1 MSHVHRLVA
10 IWALAVLAPAA
21 AVLGA
26 QAAAFAQAAGLT
38 GIVVSDT
45 TPVPG
50 AAVSVSGN
58 DVRLL
63 AKSDALGRFSFSTL
77 PIGSYEVQAGA
88 SDGRTGTVRVY
99 LGSGG
104 ASVTVAIRSLK
115 EIGHTGVSVRT
126 PVSGRSGTDAA
137 INGEALSRSP
147 AAGSFSEMLLQV
159 PGAARGANGVVH
171 INGDHSDIN
180 YVINGVSLPQEL
192 NRVIGNEVEP
202 GNVAF
207 AEVLEGAYPAQ
218 YGEKFGAIVNIATRS
233 GAGPAGYTLDAT
245 AGSYASYDSTLGY
258 HTPAGAGSLLVALR
272 NERSNRALDPP
283 DLSSPHDA
291 GSDTNQFFRYS
302 VPNKND
308 VLDVTFTHSLQT
320 YQIPPDIAN
329 GAPSAQ
335 NDNEK
340 QGDYFGQIQY
350 RHAIG
355 DHGSFSFGPS
365 VKHSEISDFPD
376 YANDIAYGLANAAAA
391 GCSTSP
397 QDCATSVDANRNST
411 DYRFNADY
419 ALRSPHHEIRAGAVY
434 DLTTVSKDYAIT
446 LQPDNPY
453 GRAPYTITDRAPN
466 AGHTY
471 EAYLQDSWKM
481 GDDYQLDYGL
491 RYDTFQLFS
500 TQFLTGSGQV
510 SPRLKLTRLF
520 GPRASLY
527 VYYGRF
533 FTPYSF
539 ENVSPAAAT
548 LLYPGQ
554 SGNFDLLPQRD
565 SDYEIGGHLPLG
577 NGDLGL
583 RIMQKD
589 ATDLLDDTQVGFTNL
604 HQDINYKLGRIAT
617 QSLAYEL
624 PLQRQGRF
632 YFSATHTYAVVKDCE
647 TQLLAPC
654 FSGPQLDWGPADHEQ
669 NWDLNG
675 GVLLNDFRGGWWA
688 FDGEYGSGLTSTYCR
703 PLNDNCKVPPHTTF
717 NAAKGFALSPDLT
730 LTVRL
735 LNVFNDTYRVT
746 YFNAQGNHYGL
757 PRSLEVGIKLRGR

>member
-1 MSHVHRLVA
+1 LA
-10 IWALAVLAPAA
+10 ALAATA
-21 AVLGA
+21 AVLPPRT
-26 QAAAFAQAAGLT
+26 AAFAQASYLSGV
-38 GIVVSDT
+38 VVSGQ
-45 TPVPG
+45 TPVSG
-50 AAVSVSGN
+50 ADVSVSGN
-58 DVRLL
+58 NITLH
-63 AKSDALGRFSFSTL
+63 AKTDAQGRFSFSTL
-77 PIGSYEVQAGA
+77 PVGSYELRADA
-88 SDGRTGTVRVY
+88 SDGRSGTVRID
-99 LGSGG
+99 LESGG
-104 ASVTVAIRSLK
+104 ASVTLAVLALK
-115 EIGHTGVSVRT
+115 EIGHAGVSARA
-126 PVSGRSGTDAA
+126 PVGRRSGTDVV

-202 GNVAF
+202 ANVAF
-207 AEVLEGAYPAQ
+207 AEILEGAYPAQ
-218 YGEKFGAIVNIATRS
+218 YGEKFAAVVNIATRS
-233 GAGPAGYTLDAT
+233 GGGPAGYTLEGT

-258 HTPAGAGSLLVALR
+258 HAPLGAGSLLVAVR

-283 DLSSPHDA
+283 DPSSPHDA

-302 VPNKND
+302 VPVKND
-308 VLDVTFTHSLQT
+308 VLDVTFTHSFQT

-329 GAPSAQ
+329 GASFAQ
-335 NDNEK
+335 DDNEK
-340 QGDYFGQIQY
+340 QEDYFGQIQY

-365 VKHSEISDFPD
+365 VKHSQIFDFPD
-376 YANDIAYGLANAAAA
+376 YANDIAYGEANAAAA
-391 GCSTSP
+391 DCAANP
-397 QDCATSVDANRNST
+397 QDCANSVYANRGST

-419 ALRSPHHEIRAGAVY
+419 ALRSPHHEIRAGSVY

-453 GRAPYTITDRAPN
+453 GAAPFTIADRAPN
-466 AGHTY
+466 VGHTY

-481 GDDYQLDYGL
+481 GDAYQLDYGL

-500 TQFLTGSGQV
+500 TQFLTGSAQF

-520 GPRASLY
+520 GPRTSLY

-539 ENVSPAAAT
+539 ENVSPSAAA

-554 SGNFDLLPQRD
+554 SGSFDLLPQRD

-577 NGDLGL
+577 SGDLGL
-583 RIMQKD
+583 RVMQKD
-589 ATDLLDDTQVGFTNL
+589 ATDLIDDTQVGFTNL

-617 QSLAYEL
+617 ESLAYEL

-632 YFSATHTYAVVKDCE
+632 YFSASHTYADVKDCE

-654 FSGPQLDWGPADHEQ
+654 FSGPQLDWGPADHDQ
-669 NWDLNG
+669 NWDISG
-675 GVLLNDFRGGWWA
+675 GELLNDRRGGWWA
-688 FDGEYGSGLTSTYCR
+688 FDGEYGSGLTSAYCQ

-717 NAAKGFALSPDLT
+717 NVAKGFTLAPNVVLT
-730 LTVRL
+730 ARL
-735 LNVFNDTYRVT
+735 LNIFNDTYRVT
-746 YFNAQGNHYGL
+746 YLNAQGNHYAL
-757 PRSLEVGIKLRGR
+757 PRSLEVGFRLTGR